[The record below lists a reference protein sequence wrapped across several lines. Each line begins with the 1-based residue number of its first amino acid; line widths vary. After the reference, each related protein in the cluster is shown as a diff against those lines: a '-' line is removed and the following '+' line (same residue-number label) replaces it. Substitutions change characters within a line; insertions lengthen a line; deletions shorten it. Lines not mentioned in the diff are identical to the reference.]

1 MLARGYT
8 DQTCLEFST
17 AVIEQMAP
25 REPALRWLPCDLR
38 DMPQIA
44 SDSFDLA
51 FDKGTFYA
59 LCAWGPTHLLKSIPD
74 SIREDTSAYSREV
87 SRPMLAAALWGGL
100 TSPSLGPAEPRS

>member
-38 DMPQIA
+38 AMPQIE

-59 LCAWGPTHLLKSIPD
+59 LCAWGPTHLLKSIPE
-74 SIREDTSAYSREV
+74 SIREDTRAYSREV
-87 SRPMLAAALWGGL
+87 SRLCCLGG
-100 TSPSLGPAEPRS
+100 PSRCRLLPDPS